1 MYNIK
6 KYMYIFASKK
16 ECMLVRVL
24 SMDRLFGSGELN
36 IEKSV
41 SVGVSAS
48 AVRGPGSVWAVV

>member
-1 MYNIK
+1 
-6 KYMYIFASKK
+6 MYIFASKK

-24 SMDRLFGSGELN
+24 SMGRLFGSGELN

-48 AVRGPGSVWAVV
+48 ALRGPGSVWAVV